1 MKQSI
6 SQLISTRGRTLLA
19 TALAPVLVATSTVA
33 LADLSYTEA
42 RKLREGGQVLPE
54 DRVVELVTKTRPGE
68 ITSLELDRDFGRLVY
83 EVEVR
88 DAQGQEWDLEL
99 DAATGEVLGEQR
111 DD

>member
-19 TALAPVLVATSTVA
+19 TALVATSTGA

-54 DRVVELVTKTRPGE
+54 DRIVELVTKTRPGE